1 METRKV
7 TINPPLGYIIDEEK
21 STPDNIV
28 FKIDTNGKYY
38 IYTEEAFKHNI
49 GKQGLFRGTMSDDG
63 LIFIDGKFINKY
75 WLKEVFKSIG
85 SESDYF
91 YVETQKLPN
100 TWAEFCERNSDCSG
114 EYFIDGCSSTIRTC
128 SHTRDEMNDRNL
140 FVTRQSGEAH
150 LALIQLE
157 RLRDCYRGNWIPNWE
172 NEKEPKYVIRYRMN
186 KIDKYTV
193 YGNNTFLSFQSERIR
208 DKFLKNFEKLI
219 GDAKTL
225 I

>member
-28 FKIDTNGKYY
+28 FKIDTDGKYY
-38 IYTEEAFKHNI
+38 VYTEEAFKNDI
-49 GKQGLFRGTMSDDG
+49 GKQGLFRGTMSYDG
-63 LIFIDGKFINKY
+63 LIFIDGKSVNKY
-75 WLKEVFKSIG
+75 WLKEVFISIG

-91 YVETQKLPN
+91 YIETETLPN
-100 TWAEFCERNSDCSG
+100 TWTEFCERNSDCSG
-114 EYFIDGCSSTIRTC
+114 EYMIDCCSSLSIG
-128 SHTRDEMNDRNL
+128 SHSTRHDDSDRNL
-140 FVTRQSGEAH
+140 FATRESGEAH